1 MVTLS
6 RKVAIVTDS
15 TAYFEPGEAEKLGVH
30 IVPLDIRLNN
40 SRFKEGIDIDTDELF
55 RRLNFAGGVPVSQP
69 PDATV
74 FEELYAQLHEQTD
87 QILSIHIS
95 NHLSETVQMATLGA
109 ESLLGRCSI
118 AVVDSM
124 TTSMGLGILVKA
136 AAEAANN
143 GASLD
148 DIVRIVRGMLP
159 HIYMIFYV
167 ETMDYLERSGRIG
180 KAQAILGSML
190 NIKPILFIEDG
201 DIIPLEKVR
210 TTEKAV
216 DKLFEF
222 VTEFDNLEQTAIIQ
236 RGKNPGKETR
246 ILQERLE
253 QNFPDLDFPII
264 QYGPDLATRVGPNAL
279 GIVVYEGLDF

>member
-1 MVTLS
+1 
-6 RKVAIVTDS
+6 
-15 TAYFEPGEAEKLGVH
+15 
-30 IVPLDIRLNN
+30 
-40 SRFKEGIDIDTDELF
+40 
-55 RRLNFAGGVPVSQP
+55 
-69 PDATV
+69 
-74 FEELYAQLHEQTD
+74 
-87 QILSIHIS
+87 
-95 NHLSETVQMATLGA
+95 
-109 ESLLGRCSI
+109 
-118 AVVDSM
+118 M

-236 RGKNPGKETR
+236 RGKNPSKETR